1 MSSGHTRLVRR
12 LITAFLILT
21 TLVLAACGT
30 SSTAGTGSGTGT
42 ASGLNSNT
50 GKGVSVVVASK
61 KDADGQLLAQMYAL
75 LLQKYGY
82 KVDLK
87 LGLGDNTVLD
97 SAIKSGAVDI
107 YPEFTGTA
115 LGNYAL
121 PTTTNAQTAYQ
132 EVKTYYESHFQITW
146 LDAAYGLN
154 DSYGICTSQANA
166 AKYNLK
172 SLDDLAGVASKLT
185 LAGQQDFTDPKT
197 GVLPPVAAIYGL
209 HFKNTQNISEQL
221 SFDAV
226 KGGSADVNECYTTD
240 PTIVTD
246 NFVLLTDTKDAF
258 PNYNPAPVV
267 RDSVLTK
274 SPAIATILNALATKL
289 TTNAQTGL
297 IKQVS
302 SGTNKVEVATNF
314 LRSQGLL

>member
-1 MSSGHTRLVRR
+1 MISGHTRLVRR
-12 LITAFLILT
+12 LVTAFLILT
-21 TLVLAACGT
+21 TLILAACGT
-30 SSTAGTGSGTGT
+30 SSNTGSGSGT
-42 ASGLNSNT
+42 PGGLSSST
-50 GKGVSVVVASK
+50 GKGVSVVVGSK

-82 KVDLK
+82 KVDLR
-87 LGLGDNTVLD
+87 LGLGDNKVLD
-97 SAIKSGAVDI
+97 SAIKSGQVDI

-115 LGNYAL
+115 LGNYGL
-121 PTTTNAQTAYQ
+121 PTTSNAQAAFQ
-132 EVKTYYESHFQITW
+132 EVKTYYETSFHITW

-166 AKYNLK
+166 SKYNLK
-172 SLDDLAGVASKLT
+172 TLDDLAAVSSKLT

-197 GVLPPVAAIYGL
+197 GVLPPVATIYGL

-274 SPAIATILNALATKL
+274 SPSIATILNALAPKL
-289 TTNAQTGL
+289 TTAAQTEL
-297 IKQVS
+297 IKEVS

-314 LRSQGLL
+314 LKSQGLL